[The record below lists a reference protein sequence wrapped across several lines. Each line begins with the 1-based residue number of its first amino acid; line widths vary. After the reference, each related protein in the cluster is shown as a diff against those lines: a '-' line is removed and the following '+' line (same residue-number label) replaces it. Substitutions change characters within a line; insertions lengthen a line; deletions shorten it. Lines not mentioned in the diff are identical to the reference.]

1 MLLHCTLIFL
11 SWQIFELNFWF
22 HRDRLKKIIIFLI
35 LLSFLCKII
44 NCDMAQYEKMTE
56 TSVERVKKGFPQA
69 LFLR

>member
-56 TSVERVKKGFPQA
+56 TYVERVKKGFP
-69 LFLR
+69 

>member
-44 NCDMAQYEKMTE
+44 NCDMTQYEKMTE
-56 TSVERVKKGFPQA
+56 TSVERMKKGFPQA
-69 LFLR
+69 LFLL